1 MITASGADVPAPRAA
16 AFTPMT
22 RGMMNAVLNTGPMKP
37 TDWARTSINVS
48 LFAPN
53 RS

>member
-1 MITASGADVPAPRAA
+1 MITARGAEVPAPRAA
-16 AFTPMT
+16 AFTPMI

-37 TDWARTSINVS
+37 TDCAKTSTSVS
-48 LFAPN
+48 RLPPN